1 MHLEQVYEY
10 WNDESICKFHN
21 YITLY
26 RSCRMLISKFME
38 SMEIQT
44 NLRFQA
50 VEFFLA
56 LYEMMSHKLQSV
68 EKAFTKS

>member
-1 MHLEQVYEY
+1 MNIETM
-10 WNDESICKFHN
+10 SICKFLN

-26 RSCRMLISKFME
+26 RMLISKFME

-44 NLRFQA
+44 NLRFQT

>member
-1 MHLEQVYEY
+1 MNIETM
-10 WNDESICKFHN
+10 SICKFHN

-26 RSCRMLISKFME
+26 RMLISKFME

-44 NLRFQA
+44 NLRFQT

-56 LYEMMSHKLQSV
+56 LYEMMSDKLQCV